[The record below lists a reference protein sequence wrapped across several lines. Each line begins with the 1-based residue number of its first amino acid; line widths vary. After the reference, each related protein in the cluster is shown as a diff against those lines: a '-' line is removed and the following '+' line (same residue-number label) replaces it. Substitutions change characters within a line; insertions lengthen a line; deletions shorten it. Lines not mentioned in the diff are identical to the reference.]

1 MTATGTLTGT
11 RMFLLES
18 MTVILRITIFCFYA
32 VHFLTIRVG
41 VGYFLT
47 AFQFLGHAVCYGADV
62 VAGD

>member
-1 MTATGTLTGT
+1 MTL
-11 RMFLLES
+11 
-18 MTVILRITIFCFYA
+18 ILRIAIFVYA
-32 VHFLTIRVG
+32 VFLTIRVG